1 MPRWYLISRLVVR
14 AHNVPSIKKNIFSRR
29 KLFVTVSNLGTRAK
43 TTDVQVQGQIAKWNQ
58 KLDALYAFPLSLQF
72 YG

>member
-1 MPRWYLISRLVVR
+1 MPRWYLIFRLVVR
-14 AHNVPSIKKNIFSRR
+14 AHNVPSIKKRIFSKR

-43 TTDVQVQGQIAKWNQ
+43 TTDVQVQGQIAEWNQ